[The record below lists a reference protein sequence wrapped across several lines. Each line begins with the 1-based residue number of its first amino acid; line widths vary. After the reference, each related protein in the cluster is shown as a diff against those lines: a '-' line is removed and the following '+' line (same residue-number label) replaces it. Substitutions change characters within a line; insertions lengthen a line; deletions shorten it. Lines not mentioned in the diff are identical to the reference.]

1 MAYSPVLVT
10 GTHRSG
16 TTWVGQMLSLP
27 SHIAYLH
34 EPFNPV
40 YKASGYGIQPSYWYQ
55 HAGDGYPSFYRKKL
69 EKLLKFRA
77 VPPSDSRFQGLGDF
91 KVYLK
96 RNYEL
101 LTYRWRCS
109 RALVKDP
116 LALFSVP
123 WLVREF
129 DMQPVILVRHPAAF
143 VHSVTRQGWRF
154 DFRQLLD
161 QPQLMH
167 ERLFA
172 FRDQMMDAAGFNWSA
187 VAEATLLWQVTHSVI
202 QQYEDARPG
211 WLFVRH
217 EDLSTYPVAEFR
229 KLYELLDIPFDHHVQ
244 AVIGRY
250 SGGRTNAQ
258 PKNPVNDIQ
267 RNSRSLIDNWRQRLP
282 ESDQAY
288 ILKHTLPLAKR
299 WYREELAADGYQV
312 EA

>member
-1 MAYSPVLVT
+1 
-10 GTHRSG
+10 
-16 TTWVGQMLSLP
+16 MLSLP

-40 YKASGYGIQPSYWYQ
+40 YKASGYGIQPSFWYQ
-55 HAGDGYPSFYRKKL
+55 YAQDGYPSLYREKL

-77 VPPSDSRFQGLGDF
+77 VPFTDSRFQKLADF
-91 KVYLK
+91 KIYLK

-101 LTYRWRCS
+101 LTYRWQCS

-116 LALFSVP
+116 LALFSAP

-143 VHSVTRQGWRF
+143 VHSVTKQGWRF
-154 DFRQLLD
+154 DFQQLLD
-161 QPQLMH
+161 QPQLMRD
-167 ERLFA
+167 RLLA
-172 FRDQMMDAAGFNWSA
+172 FRDQMADAAGLNWSA
-187 VAEATLLWQVTHSVI
+187 VAEATLLWQVTHTVI
-202 QQYEDARPG
+202 QQYEDTQPG

-217 EDLSTYPVAEFR
+217 EDLSSDPVAEFR
-229 KLYELLDIPFDHHVQ
+229 KLYETLGIPFNGHVQ
-244 AVIGRY
+244 EVIGKY
-250 SGGRTNAQ
+250 SGGRMNPQ

-267 RNSRSLIDNWRQRLP
+267 RDSRSLIDKWRYSLP

-288 ILKHTLPLAKR
+288 ILKHSFPIAKR

-312 EA
+312 ED